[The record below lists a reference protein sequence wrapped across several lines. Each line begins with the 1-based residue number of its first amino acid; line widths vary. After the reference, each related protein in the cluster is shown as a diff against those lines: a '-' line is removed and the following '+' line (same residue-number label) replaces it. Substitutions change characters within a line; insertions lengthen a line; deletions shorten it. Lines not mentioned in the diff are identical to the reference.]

1 MMYLS
6 GGIMKEIT
14 KENLK
19 EFMDYYHDLHDS
31 FIEEIN
37 YDVSD
42 SKIEILIDVGWSGE
56 LIVKNSK
63 TYNNKTKLKI
73 TLNNIETFNIKDY
86 FLVDYINK
94 AYIKY
99 VKLENNE
106 YICFATDENNPLI
119 YVVCDYIEYKQ
130 VK

>member
-1 MMYLS
+1 
-6 GGIMKEIT
+6 MKELT
-14 KENLK
+14 RENLK
-19 EFMDYYHDLHDS
+19 EFMDYYHYLHDS
-31 FIEEIN
+31 FIEKIN

-63 TYNNKTKLKI
+63 TYSNKTKLKMVF
-73 TLNNIETFNIKDY
+73 NNIETFNIKDY

-99 VKLENNE
+99 VKLDNTE
-106 YICFATDENNPLI
+106 YICFATDEKEPLI
-119 YVVCDYIEYKQ
+119 YIVCDYIEYKI
-130 VK
+130 